1 MYWLQLFLRLNVS
14 YTQIYR
20 KSALFV
26 TFLSVLYIVGMR
38 NVNMFKEAELNIQS
52 VMVAELIQKHGY
64 DTITQTMRTDFLL
77 D

>member
-1 MYWLQLFLRLNVS
+1 MS

-26 TFLSVLYIVGMR
+26 TFLSVLYIVGLR

-64 DTITQTMRTDFLL
+64 DTITQTMSTDFLL